1 MSSAEQNKKVLFI
14 FTEDWAFSAL
24 FLDRAVAAREAGFD
38 VAVHVRCTT
47 HREIIEREGLR
58 VIRHNISRSGTNP
71 VSALNRHQTNCFG
84 FICQFFLSRCE
95 NN

>member
-47 HREIIEREGLR
+47 HRDPIIFLEVAQIQL
-58 VIRHNISRSGTNP
+58 VRSGLFLKLSKFF
-71 VSALNRHQTNCFG
+71 VILNRT
-84 FICQFFLSRCE
+84 
-95 NN
+95 

>member
-1 MSSAEQNKKVLFI
+1 MSDSEQKKRVLFI

-24 FLDRAVAAREAGFD
+24 FLDRAVAARQAGFE

-58 VIRHNISRSGTNP
+58 VIPHNISRSGTNRDFQINFFETCKSFSR
-71 VSALNRHQTNCFG
+71 VQT
-84 FICQFFLSRCE
+84 
-95 NN
+95 